1 MKVEIKKIA
10 VLDVLFSVFPVAVFI
25 VMLISGIMGVFSP
38 DMSFN
43 LSFLMNMIMSAIL
56 NTLLFLVFTVVF
68 LWVYNLLS
76 GIGIRA
82 VRVELEDK
90 E

>member
-10 VLDVLFSVFPVAVFI
+10 VLDVIFSVFPVAIFI
-25 VMLISGIMGVFSP
+25 VMLISGIMGLFSP

-43 LSFLMNMIMSAIL
+43 LAFIMNMIMQAIL

-76 GIGIRA
+76 SIGIRA

>member
-1 MKVEIKKIA
+1 MKVAIKKIG
-10 VLDVLFSVFPVAVFI
+10 VLDVIFSVFPVAVFI
-25 VMLISGIMGVFSP
+25 VMLISGIMGLFSP

-43 LSFLMNMIMSAIL
+43 LAFLMNMIMQAIL
-56 NTLLFLVFTVVF
+56 NTLLFLIFTVVF

-82 VRVELEDK
+82 VSIELEDK

>member
-1 MKVEIKKIA
+1 MKVAIKKIG
-10 VLDVLFSVFPVAVFI
+10 VLDVIFSVFPVAVFI
-25 VMLISGIMGVFSP
+25 VMLINGIMGLFSP

-43 LSFLMNMIMSAIL
+43 LAFLVNMIMQAIL

-82 VRVELEDK
+82 VSIELEDK